1 MSATGAAAPASA
13 TAVAAQPKPLIPT
26 KQLSYEERLEALEQ
40 KKLEALIKVKES
52 SLAVAKVELSMSKV
66 RVTAMFAR
74 EKLGSDPS
82 NATLKQLDSQLEV
95 LRCDHK
101 VKTIEERI
109 ARLNEREQRNRVKAV
124 QREKQFGGMN
134 AYLVYLNQR
143 KQLSLGDAHVH
154 GVGWHVYSPTTDLV
168 DAVTGLPVVLP
179 ASVPEALVDLTKKM
193 SMALTMYTALS
204 RLGLVKWDNDT
215 AGAAGIGG
223 ESVVKSSSSTSSDAK
238 DLQIHV
244 AGADWS
250 EGRSVEATAGMFIEL
265 LYLLRGHNIANVNVT
280 LVGPHIDSKL
290 ASSSA
295 TLPVDGDLPGLSIRY
310 VGKLYHEYAATIV
323 ADSSEGLESKQADG
337 EEVPIARHADLPAAV
352 FAFNAGMWGF
362 EEWQPTVQHI
372 VKVMQV
378 PFVVTSY
385 NMHEAFEDEDTLVEW
400 GVAPKTWCWSAEL
413 NPFRCLEKR
422 RGNATCNNC
431 YWQCIWSGHDS
442 LAANTTDESKFSSA
456 VDETASV
463 DVPQGIDNATK
474 RAWQRSQFPVQRAL
488 STLQSRAKEL
498 SMKGS
503 TSMPDNN

>member
-1 MSATGAAAPASA
+1 MLDA
-13 TAVAAQPKPLIPT
+13 
-26 KQLSYEERLEALEQ
+26 
-40 KKLEALIKVKES
+40 
-52 SLAVAKVELSMSKV
+52 
-66 RVTAMFAR
+66 FA
-74 EKLGSDPS
+74 
-82 NATLKQLDSQLEV
+82 
-95 LRCDHK
+95 
-101 VKTIEERI
+101 
-109 ARLNEREQRNRVKAV
+109 
-124 QREKQFGGMN
+124 F
-134 AYLVYLNQR
+134 
-143 KQLSLGDAHVH
+143 
-154 GVGWHVYSPTTDLV
+154 
-168 DAVTGLPVVLP
+168 
-179 ASVPEALVDLTKKM
+179 
-193 SMALTMYTALS
+193 
-204 RLGLVKWDNDT
+204 
-215 AGAAGIGG
+215 
-223 ESVVKSSSSTSSDAK
+223 
-238 DLQIHV
+238 
-244 AGADWS
+244 
-250 EGRSVEATAGMFIEL
+250 
-265 LYLLRGHNIANVNVT
+265 
-280 LVGPHIDSKL
+280 
-290 ASSSA
+290 
-295 TLPVDGDLPGLSIRY
+295 RY

-372 VKVMQV
+372 VKVSANDFCEWGAPLKIEDSRDLPSQVMQV